1 MNKEILLY
9 NIDKVHTTEMGIDR
23 IKKNLKL
30 NTSEEIMDKNFKK
43 IGTINY
49 KNGKYANVF
58 MIGNFIFFVL
68 IGIVFIIL
76 NNSVENNTIK
86 SQWFLLGC
94 ILYIILH
101 EITHLI
107 FMKIFSKEKINISIK
122 FPTISVGSNAKYSKK
137 QFSIIALAPVIILGI
152 ILILLILFSSK
163 DYTFLWSILLTLN
176 FAGSGGDFLQFLK
189 ISKYPT
195 NTYFQDTSNETI
207 VFQ

>member
-1 MNKEILLY
+1 
-9 NIDKVHTTEMGIDR
+9 
-23 IKKNLKL
+23 
-30 NTSEEIMDKNFKK
+30 
-43 IGTINY
+43 
-49 KNGKYANVF
+49 
-58 MIGNFIFFVL
+58 
-68 IGIVFIIL
+68 
-76 NNSVENNTIK
+76 
-86 SQWFLLGC
+86 
-94 ILYIILH
+94 
-101 EITHLI
+101 
-107 FMKIFSKEKINISIK
+107 MKIFSKEKINISIK

>member
-1 MNKEILLY
+1 
-9 NIDKVHTTEMGIDR
+9 
-23 IKKNLKL
+23 
-30 NTSEEIMDKNFKK
+30 MDKNFKK

-76 NNSVENNTIK
+76 NNSVENNIIK
-86 SQWFLLGC
+86 GQWFLLGC

-207 VFQ
+207 VFQWK

>member
-1 MNKEILLY
+1 MNKEILLS

-58 MIGNFIFFVL
+58 MIDNFIFFVL